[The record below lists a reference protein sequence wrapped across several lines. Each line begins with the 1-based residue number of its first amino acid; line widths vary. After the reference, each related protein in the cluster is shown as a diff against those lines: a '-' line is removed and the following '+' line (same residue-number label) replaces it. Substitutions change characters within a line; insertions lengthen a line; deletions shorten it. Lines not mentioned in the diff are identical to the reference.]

1 MFLKGSVALSF
12 HQLSFFLFFPI
23 TLLIVFAVPARFQ
36 NGVLLA
42 ASWLFYAFATPQ
54 WLVLLIAESVA
65 VWALTLWMDKA
76 QGKQRKLRLFLLC
89 AATVGVL
96 IACKASG
103 LALQSTTGFSLI
115 LPLGISFFT
124 LQSASYAIDVYRQ
137 TCPAEKSFVRTALF
151 VSFFCVI
158 SSGPIL
164 RAGSFL
170 PQLNKPRRFRADRA
184 AHALVTLGQGYLYKV
199 AIADVLA
206 VFVNGVYADVF
217 SYQGLTLAAAAL
229 GYGFQL
235 YFDFVGYS
243 LLAMGFAELL
253 GLELPVNFNT
263 PYFSRSIKEFW
274 SRWHIS
280 LSSWLRDYVYIPL
293 GGNRRGTARKCLNLL
308 ITFFVSGLWHGTG
321 VCFLIW
327 GLLHGLYQVCGT
339 LTTPARARFRTALH
353 ITEQNKL
360 WNVVQCLFTFLLVQ
374 VAWVFFRSA
383 TPAEAL
389 YILSA
394 PFQSLSVSA
403 LWNDFF
409 QIYNASLQTAILV
422 YAAAAFIVL
431 SVFLGVVL
439 ESLRR
444 FACKGIDL
452 SGWILQRS
460 FLVRW
465 VIYYVLCGIIFGGF
479 LLNNGYFATAANF
492 LYNNF

>member
-1 MFLKGSVALSF
+1 M
-12 HQLSFFLFFPI
+12 
-23 TLLIVFAVPARFQ
+23 
-36 NGVLLA
+36 
-42 ASWLFYAFATPQ
+42 
-54 WLVLLIAESVA
+54 
-65 VWALTLWMDKA
+65 
-76 QGKQRKLRLFLLC
+76 
-89 AATVGVL
+89 
-96 IACKASG
+96 
-103 LALQSTTGFSLI
+103 
-115 LPLGISFFT
+115 
-124 LQSASYAIDVYRQ
+124 
-137 TCPAEKSFVRTALF
+137 
-151 VSFFCVI
+151 
-158 SSGPIL
+158 
-164 RAGSFL
+164 
-170 PQLNKPRRFRADRA
+170 
-184 AHALVTLGQGYLYKV
+184 
-199 AIADVLA
+199 LA

-389 YILSA
+389 YI
-394 PFQSLSVSA
+394 
-403 LWNDFF
+403 
-409 QIYNASLQTAILV
+409 
-422 YAAAAFIVL
+422 
-431 SVFLGVVL
+431 
-439 ESLRR
+439 
-444 FACKGIDL
+444 
-452 SGWILQRS
+452 
-460 FLVRW
+460 
-465 VIYYVLCGIIFGGF
+465 
-479 LLNNGYFATAANF
+479 
-492 LYNNF
+492 

>member
-1 MFLKGSVALSF
+1 
-12 HQLSFFLFFPI
+12 
-23 TLLIVFAVPARFQ
+23 
-36 NGVLLA
+36 
-42 ASWLFYAFATPQ
+42 
-54 WLVLLIAESVA
+54 
-65 VWALTLWMDKA
+65 MDKA
-76 QGKQRKLRLFLLC
+76 QGKQRKLRLFLVC

-137 TCPAEKSFVRTALF
+137 TCPAEKSFVRTTLF
-151 VSFFCVI
+151 VSFFCVTRDLVF
-158 SSGPIL
+158 L

-308 ITFFVSGLWHGTG
+308 ITSSCRG
-321 VCFLIW
+321 
-327 GLLHGLYQVCGT
+327 CGT
-339 LTTPARARFRTALH
+339 ARA
-353 ITEQNKL
+353 
-360 WNVVQCLFTFLLVQ
+360 
-374 VAWVFFRSA
+374 
-383 TPAEAL
+383 
-389 YILSA
+389 
-394 PFQSLSVSA
+394 
-403 LWNDFF
+403 
-409 QIYNASLQTAILV
+409 
-422 YAAAAFIVL
+422 
-431 SVFLGVVL
+431 SVF
-439 ESLRR
+439 
-444 FACKGIDL
+444 
-452 SGWILQRS
+452 
-460 FLVRW
+460 
-465 VIYYVLCGIIFGGF
+465 
-479 LLNNGYFATAANF
+479 
-492 LYNNF
+492 

>member
-1 MFLKGSVALSF
+1 M
-12 HQLSFFLFFPI
+12 
-23 TLLIVFAVPARFQ
+23 
-36 NGVLLA
+36 
-42 ASWLFYAFATPQ
+42 
-54 WLVLLIAESVA
+54 
-65 VWALTLWMDKA
+65 
-76 QGKQRKLRLFLLC
+76 
-89 AATVGVL
+89 
-96 IACKASG
+96 
-103 LALQSTTGFSLI
+103 
-115 LPLGISFFT
+115 
-124 LQSASYAIDVYRQ
+124 
-137 TCPAEKSFVRTALF
+137 
-151 VSFFCVI
+151 
-158 SSGPIL
+158 
-164 RAGSFL
+164 
-170 PQLNKPRRFRADRA
+170 
-184 AHALVTLGQGYLYKV
+184 
-199 AIADVLA
+199 
-206 VFVNGVYADVF
+206 
-217 SYQGLTLAAAAL
+217 
-229 GYGFQL
+229 
-235 YFDFVGYS
+235 
-243 LLAMGFAELL
+243 
-253 GLELPVNFNT
+253 
-263 PYFSRSIKEFW
+263 
-274 SRWHIS
+274 
-280 LSSWLRDYVYIPL
+280 
-293 GGNRRGTARKCLNLL
+293 
-308 ITFFVSGLWHGTG
+308 SGLWHGTG

-444 FACKGIDL
+444 FACKGTDL
-452 SGWILQRS
+452 SSWILQRS
-460 FLVRW
+460 FIIRW